1 MLIIRM
7 TALRGQINNICRKSL
22 FFNQSLLKQHKM
34 DGVPQF
40 VASLTRKKWITLRRW
55 TSDPQTA
62 LNNANIKSA
71 YKTTIKM
78 KSERYSLLLERR
90 KKKEKERNTNI
101 VECYVMD
108 GKQMTNLDFK
118 AEYIWIKLLCKVNA
132 AGHFRTIDSCQC
144 HNGRYR
150 I

>member
-7 TALRGQINNICRKSL
+7 TALRGHINNICRKSL

-78 KSERYSLLLERR
+78 ESERYFSTWV
-90 KKKEKERNTNI
+90 KKKRNTNI

-144 HNGRYR
+144 HNGRYG